1 MGRKATIKKRLALGK
16 GLRVRRVG
24 LHEEAAERL
33 RRLIVRGALEP
44 GAQLNEVAL
53 SDALGVSRTPLR
65 EALKLLAA
73 EGLVEL
79 RRNRSPVVT
88 SFSRTEIDELFETL
102 AGVERTAAE
111 LAAERMTTTD
121 LERLDELQ
129 RRMEDFHDRGKLRDY
144 FDLNQ
149 QGHRFIVECARNAVL
164 TATHEH
170 LLLRVERARFFA
182 LGSRER
188 WAESTAEHRGVL
200 DALRRRD
207 AIRAGELL
215 ARHVRRTGTVTND
228 IIMQAGKRKGVAHS
242 AEAAAGRR
250 AGRFA

>member
-1 MGRKATIKKRLALGK
+1 MARKAAIRQRLALGAHV
-16 GLRVRRVG
+16 RVRRVG

-33 RRLIVRGALEP
+33 RRLIVRGSLKP

-88 SFSRTEIDELFETL
+88 PFSRAEIDELFETL
-102 AGVERTAAE
+102 GGIERMAAE
-111 LAAERMTTTD
+111 LAAERMTGGD
-121 LERLDELQ
+121 LERLGELQ
-129 RRMEDFHDRGKLRDY
+129 RRMEDCHDRAKLRDY

-149 QGHRFIVECARNAVL
+149 QAHRFIVACARNTVL
-164 TATHEH
+164 KATHES

-188 WAESTAEHRGVL
+188 WAESTAEHRQIL

-207 AIRAGELL
+207 ALRAGELL

-228 IIMQAGKRKGVAHS
+228 IISQASRRKGRAGP
-242 AEAAAGRR
+242 AEAAAEPARSP
-250 AGRFA
+250 

>member
-102 AGVERTAAE
+102 AGVERTAADVVRP
-111 LAAERMTTTD
+111 LARRLDIAALSEVEDLSKRLAL
-121 LERLDELQ
+121 LER
-129 RRMEDFHDRGKLRDY
+129 KLVH
-144 FDLNQ
+144 
-149 QGHRFIVECARNAVL
+149 GA
-164 TATHEH
+164 
-170 LLLRVERARFFA
+170 
-182 LGSRER
+182 
-188 WAESTAEHRGVL
+188 
-200 DALRRRD
+200 RRR
-207 AIRAGELL
+207 
-215 ARHVRRTGTVTND
+215 
-228 IIMQAGKRKGVAHS
+228 
-242 AEAAAGRR
+242 AA
-250 AGRFA
+250 